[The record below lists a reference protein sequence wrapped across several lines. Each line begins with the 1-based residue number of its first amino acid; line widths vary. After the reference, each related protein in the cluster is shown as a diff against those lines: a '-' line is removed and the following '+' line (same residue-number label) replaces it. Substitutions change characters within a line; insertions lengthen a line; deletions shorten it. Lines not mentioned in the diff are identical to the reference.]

1 MQVAP
6 LDLSGVDLSQ
16 PSGQTLQ
23 PDKRWTGTLIF
34 KLALP
39 LALAI
44 VSSSTGILKTN
55 LNIP

>member
-6 LDLSGVDLSQ
+6 HDLSGVDLSQ
-16 PSGQTLQ
+16 PSGQTLR
-23 PDKRWTGTLIF
+23 PDKRWTATLIF

-44 VSSSTGILKTN
+44 VCGSVTYDAH
-55 LNIP
+55 